1 MKKKTSTA
9 AIVVAIIFSIL
20 LFPMIMI
27 GGIAS
32 GVVFSAESA
41 LLPERNED
49 FYRSFEE
56 SGGMDWIYDLIVIS
70 VEEGMS
76 DGSGAASLGIELSAT
91 ELFPR
96 DQVETMVYDVYHKI
110 IKGEEYQF
118 DFSYQKNVMKDKLA
132 EYFDEQTEG
141 VVGENAELKAIAK
154 ETYMK
159 EIDVMIEEEFGALEE
174 ELSAEVNGIYEE
186 IYEGMDIRS
195 LEIKTGYSMADRTEL
210 CNDMRMAGYFLL
222 GLTAFLIIILL
233 LCHLFRPSGFF
244 TAGAFSL
251 ITGGLMFIGAKGIHA
266 FLMSV
271 INAEFNTAISSE
283 VAAEEIPVF
292 FLPMIETILGWCLTG
307 FEKVG
312 KIGLMTAVILI
323 LVGILLHVIKRNQ
336 AEPVSVYEMQ

>member
-222 GLTAFLIIILL
+222 GLTAFLILILL
-233 LCHLFRPSGFF
+233 L
-244 TAGAFSL
+244 
-251 ITGGLMFIGAKGIHA
+251 
-266 FLMSV
+266 
-271 INAEFNTAISSE
+271 
-283 VAAEEIPVF
+283 
-292 FLPMIETILGWCLTG
+292 
-307 FEKVG
+307 
-312 KIGLMTAVILI
+312 
-323 LVGILLHVIKRNQ
+323 
-336 AEPVSVYEMQ
+336 